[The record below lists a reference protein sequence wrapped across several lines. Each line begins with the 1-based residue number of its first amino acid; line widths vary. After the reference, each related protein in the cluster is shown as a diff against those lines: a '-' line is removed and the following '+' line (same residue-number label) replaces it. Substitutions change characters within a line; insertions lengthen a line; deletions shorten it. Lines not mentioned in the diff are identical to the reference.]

1 MGGNCVPFRSR
12 FASPPFLL
20 PPDQRPTAD
29 TVTEPQNGPQSENQ
43 PENLASAA
51 IDAAPAPTPTEAPAP
66 TPVEAAAEAPAPAA
80 PDAPDAPVAATTEAI
95 VDASVE
101 ATADAAAEAT
111 AEAIKPAFVPS
122 DALSNISFSSLNLP
136 EELARGIADAGFER
150 CTPIQ
155 AGTLPLALAG
165 IDVAGQAQTGTGKTA
180 AFLVAMFAKLLRE
193 PASPS
198 KPASAPRAFIMAP
211 TRELAVQIH
220 KDAELL
226 GQYTGLTLGLAFGG
240 VDYEKQRRILENG
253 VDVLIG
259 TPGRI
264 IDFFKQHVFE
274 LRHVQ
279 VMILDEADRM
289 FDLGFIVDIRYL
301 MRRLPPPEARLSMLF
316 SATLAQRVLELA
328 YEHMNEAQLVRIEP
342 EKVTADRVRQVI
354 YYPAMEEKAGL
365 LVGLLRRNMAKRT
378 IIFVNMKRTAEML
391 ERGLQANGFHAEA
404 MSGDVPQNKRLKMLG
419 AFHDGTLPILI
430 ATDVAARGL
439 HIPDV
444 SHVFN
449 YDLPNDPED
458 YVHRIGRTA
467 RAGAEGDAISFGC
480 EDYVAVLPEIEAY
493 IGFKIKVE
501 RVEPELVVPVI
512 APGRAPE
519 REYAGGGRGG
529 PRGRG
534 GPGGPGGGR
543 DGRSGGS
550 RDGGGRGAPR
560 SDRPRREDA
569 PAAEAGSPEAAA
581 SAVDAGAPSSQAP
594 RQEGQRG
601 PRQDRGP
608 RPDNRGG
615 GRGPRPEGGQ
625 RGPRPEGQPGGVAGA
640 PHADGTANT
649 GERTDGQKD
658 GQKRRRRRGGRNR
671 GRDRQRDQQPASAGL
686 GAKFWWVAGGL
697 TLLAA
702 AAGVIFS

>member
-1 MGGNCVPFRSR
+1 M
-12 FASPPFLL
+12 
-20 PPDQRPTAD
+20 
-29 TVTEPQNGPQSENQ
+29 TEPQTGPQSENQ
-43 PENLASAA
+43 PENLASAT
-51 IDAAPAPTPTEAPAP
+51 IEAAPAPTPTEALAP
-66 TPVEAAAEAPAPAA
+66 TPVEAAAEAPAP
-80 PDAPDAPVAATTEAI
+80 DALQEDTIEAI
-95 VDASVE
+95 E
-101 ATADAAAEAT
+101 
-111 AEAIKPAFVPS
+111 PAFVPS
-122 DALSNISFSSLNLP
+122 NALSNISFSSLNLP

-264 IDFFKQHVFE
+264 IDFFKQNVFE

-365 LVGLLRRNMAKRT
+365 LVGLLRRNMARRT

-543 DGRSGGS
+543 DGGRSGGS

-569 PAAEAGSPEAAA
+569 PAAEAGSAAA
-581 SAVDAGAPSSQAP
+581 PVGAVDASAPHTSSQGPTQAP
-594 RQEGQRG
+594 RNDGQRG

-625 RGPRPEGQPGGVAGA
+625 RGPRPEGQPADGPGA
-640 PHADGTANT
+640 PHAEGAANT
-649 GERTDGQKD
+649 GERAD

-671 GRDRQRDQQPASAGL
+671 GRDRQHEQQSASAKL
-686 GAKFWWVAGGL
+686 GAKFWWIAGGL

-702 AAGVIFS
+702 TAGVMFS

>member
-1 MGGNCVPFRSR
+1 M
-12 FASPPFLL
+12 
-20 PPDQRPTAD
+20 
-29 TVTEPQNGPQSENQ
+29 
-43 PENLASAA
+43 
-51 IDAAPAPTPTEAPAP
+51 DAAPASTPTETAPEAPAP
-66 TPVEAAAEAPAPAA
+66 IAAEAAAEAAVEAAAPIAAEAAAEGAAEPTAPAA
-80 PDAPDAPVAATTEAI
+80 PAP
-95 VDASVE
+95 
-101 ATADAAAEAT
+101 
-111 AEAIKPAFVPS
+111 IKPVSVPS

-289 FDLGFIVDIRYL
+289 FDLGFIADIRYL

-365 LVGLLRRNMAKRT
+365 LVGLLRKINAKRT

-449 YDLPNDPED
+449 YDLPQDPED

-493 IGFKIKVE
+493 IGFKIAVE

-512 APGRAPE
+512 APSRGPARD
-519 REYAGGGRGG
+519 YAGGGRGG

-534 GPGGPGGGR
+534 GPGGGTGGGTGGGR
-543 DGRSGGS
+543 DGGRREGG

-560 SDRPRREDA
+560 SDRPHREEA
-569 PAAEAGSPEAAA
+569 PVTAEGAVAAAEGTAQRS
-581 SAVDAGAPSSQAP
+581 D
-594 RQEGQRG
+594 GQRG
-601 PRQDRGP
+601 PRQERGHEAGQNRGP
-608 RPDNRGG
+608 RPDQRGG
-615 GRGPRPEGGQ
+615 GRGPRPEGGH
-625 RGPRPEGQPGGVAGA
+625 RGPRPEGQPGGAPGASQAEGSASAG
-640 PHADGTANT
+640 DQ
-649 GERTDGQKD
+649 RD

-686 GAKFWWVAGGL
+686 SAKFWWAAGGL

-702 AAGVIFS
+702 ALGVVFG

>member
-1 MGGNCVPFRSR
+1 M
-12 FASPPFLL
+12 
-20 PPDQRPTAD
+20 
-29 TVTEPQNGPQSENQ
+29 TEPQTGPQSENQ
-43 PENLASAA
+43 PENLASPT
-51 IDAAPAPTPTEAPAP
+51 IEAAPAPTPTEALAP
-66 TPVEAAAEAPAPAA
+66 TPVEAAAEAPAP
-80 PDAPDAPVAATTEAI
+80 DALQEDTIEAI
-95 VDASVE
+95 E
-101 ATADAAAEAT
+101 
-111 AEAIKPAFVPS
+111 PAFVPS

-264 IDFFKQHVFE
+264 IDFFKQNVFE

-365 LVGLLRRNMAKRT
+365 LVGLLRRNMARRT

-534 GPGGPGGGR
+534 GPGGGR
-543 DGRSGGS
+543 DGGRSGGS

-569 PAAEAGSPEAAA
+569 PAAEAGSAAA
-581 SAVDAGAPSSQAP
+581 PVGAVDASAPHTSSQGPTQAP
-594 RQEGQRG
+594 RNDGQRG

-625 RGPRPEGQPGGVAGA
+625 RGPRPEGQPADGPGA
-640 PHADGTANT
+640 PHAEGAANT
-649 GERTDGQKD
+649 GERAD

-671 GRDRQRDQQPASAGL
+671 GRDRQHEQQSASAKL
-686 GAKFWWVAGGL
+686 GAKFWWIAGGL

-702 AAGVIFS
+702 TAGVMFS

>member
-1 MGGNCVPFRSR
+1 
-12 FASPPFLL
+12 
-20 PPDQRPTAD
+20 
-29 TVTEPQNGPQSENQ
+29 VTEPQTGPQSENQ

-51 IDAAPAPTPTEAPAP
+51 IETAPTPSPTEAPAP
-66 TPVEAAAEAPAPAA
+66 TPVEAAAEAPAP
-80 PDAPDAPVAATTEAI
+80 VATQ
-95 VDASVE
+95 
-101 ATADAAAEAT
+101 ADT

-365 LVGLLRRNMAKRT
+365 LVGLLRRNMARRT

-529 PRGRG
+529 ARGR
-534 GPGGPGGGR
+534 GGPGGGR
-543 DGRSGGS
+543 DGGRNGGS

-560 SDRPRREDA
+560 SDRPRREDGPAVEVGSAA
-569 PAAEAGSPEAAA
+569 PPAG
-581 SAVDAGAPSSQAP
+581 AVDTSAPQASSQAQAP

-608 RPDNRGG
+608 RPDHRTDNRGG

-625 RGPRPEGQPGGVAGA
+625 RGARPEGQP
-640 PHADGTANT
+640 ADGPSAPYAESAANT
-649 GERTDGQKD
+649 GERAD

-671 GRDRQRDQQPASAGL
+671 GHDRQRDQQPVSAKL
-686 GAKFWWVAGGL
+686 GAKFWWIAGGL

-702 AAGVIFS
+702 AAGVMFS

>member
-1 MGGNCVPFRSR
+1 M
-12 FASPPFLL
+12 
-20 PPDQRPTAD
+20 
-29 TVTEPQNGPQSENQ
+29 TEPQTGPQSENQ
-43 PENLASAA
+43 PENLASAT
-51 IDAAPAPTPTEAPAP
+51 IEAAPAPTPTEALAP
-66 TPVEAAAEAPAPAA
+66 TPVEAAAEAPAP
-80 PDAPDAPVAATTEAI
+80 DALQEDTIEAI
-95 VDASVE
+95 E
-101 ATADAAAEAT
+101 
-111 AEAIKPAFVPS
+111 PAFVPS

-264 IDFFKQHVFE
+264 IDFFKQNVFE

-365 LVGLLRRNMAKRT
+365 LVGLLRRNMARRT

-543 DGRSGGS
+543 DGGRSGGS

-569 PAAEAGSPEAAA
+569 PAAEAGSAAA
-581 SAVDAGAPSSQAP
+581 PVGAVDASAPHTSSQGPTQAP
-594 RQEGQRG
+594 RNDGQRG

-625 RGPRPEGQPGGVAGA
+625 RGPRPEGQPADGPGA
-640 PHADGTANT
+640 PHAEGAANT
-649 GERTDGQKD
+649 GERAD

-671 GRDRQRDQQPASAGL
+671 GRDRQHEQQSASAKL
-686 GAKFWWVAGGL
+686 GAKFWWIAGGL

-702 AAGVIFS
+702 TAGVMFS